1 MLDTHAKPNHR
12 LRVLSSSTG
21 VPLPFPGTIIL
32 RCRPKIQVTGHRR
45 QRALAA
51 NPAPEKA
58 TFRETKAR
66 AAARKGLAS
75 FVGLRAYVWIAAR
88 SSVST
93 ISVCLKCSG
102 YKPRHETKYKPQ
114 NGETFAPGTHGKDD
128 KCQG

>member
-58 TFRETKAR
+58 TFHETESR
-66 AAARKGLAS
+66 AAARSMEPKLA
-75 FVGLRAYVWIAAR
+75 A
-88 SSVST
+88 
-93 ISVCLKCSG
+93 
-102 YKPRHETKYKPQ
+102 
-114 NGETFAPGTHGKDD
+114 FAIFLLHNPAG
-128 KCQG
+128 QFPLPSEVAQ